1 MSGAIRIQGSGEAPH
16 RAGTSAVAS
25 IIDSALLD
33 IHGTRP
39 IDSTGTADF
48 CHGIYCDGKCR
59 DCAVRPLVQ
68 YARDL
73 SVSAPTGAF
82 GPGVASLLSRT
93 GGDQPWSLYSLVVRR
108 CIISHLFI
116 ILLK

>member
-1 MSGAIRIQGSGEAPH
+1 
-16 RAGTSAVAS
+16 
-25 IIDSALLD
+25 
-33 IHGTRP
+33 
-39 IDSTGTADF
+39 
-48 CHGIYCDGKCR
+48 
-59 DCAVRPLVQ
+59 VRPLVQ
-68 YARDL
+68 YVRDL
-73 SVSAPTGAF
+73 SAPTGAF